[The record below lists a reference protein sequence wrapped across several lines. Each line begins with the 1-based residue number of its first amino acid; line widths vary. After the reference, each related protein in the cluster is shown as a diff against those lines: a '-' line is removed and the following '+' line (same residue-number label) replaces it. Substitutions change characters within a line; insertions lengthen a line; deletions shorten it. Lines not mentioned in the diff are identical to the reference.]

1 MTRSASGLPVRM
13 AFAAT
18 ILGVGALFGTAAS
31 AATCPAD
38 KVQSGVRASGEAMPK
53 GVTDMELAFVDLAK
67 EIDGLDGR
75 RLRIRRLVVQP
86 GGVVPWHN
94 HGDRPALIMTLE
106 GSITE
111 YRSDCAAPI
120 EHPTGDVARESGGI
134 SHWWRNNGTVPAVL
148 ISADI
153 KNDGPATDDA
163 M

>member
-1 MTRSASGLPVRM
+1 MTKTTSNMPVRM

-18 ILGVGALFGTAAS
+18 ILGVGALFGSAAS
-31 AATCPAD
+31 AATCPAA
-38 KVQSGVRASGEAMPK
+38 QTMAGARTTGEMAPK
-53 GVTDMELAFVDLAK
+53 DVTDMELAFVDLAK

-86 GGVVPWHN
+86 GGVVPWHS

-111 YRSDCAAPI
+111 YRSDCGVPI
-120 EHPTGDVARESGGI
+120 EHPAGDVARESGGI

-153 KNDGPATDDA
+153 KNDGPASDDA